1 MKKATMTVLAT
12 LLCLA
17 MAAAGHAAAKD
28 VYPTKPIEI
37 VIPYTPGATSDL
49 LSRLVANLSPKYLGQ
64 PMIVVPKPGA
74 GGSVAAADVIS
85 AKPDGYKLMMTTN
98 FFFAMTTKTQKIPF
112 NAYDLVPIANFIEYR
127 NGLIVK
133 GDSPWKTLKDVLDF
147 AKKNPGTLKW
157 SHTGRG
163 NSQHMYGLLLFRKAG
178 VETTDIPFKGSAEM
192 LTALLGGHTD
202 ASLMVYGAV
211 ADHVKS
217 GQVRY
222 LVTVGERRY
231 TNLPDVPC
239 VTELGFPE
247 VAKLPTYVGL
257 YIHKDTPESIKN
269 TLVDAMKKIYDD
281 PEFKKGLETLGEEP
295 RYGDPQFLKAA
306 ITSSEALALPILKEF
321 GLLVGGK

>member
-1 MKKATMTVLAT
+1 MKRVTMAVLLGVLAVT
-12 LLCLA
+12 A
-17 MAAAGHAAAKD
+17 SGHAAGKD

-49 LSRLVANLSPKYLGQ
+49 LSRLVASLAPKYLGQ
-64 PMIVVPKPGA
+64 PMTVVSKPGA

-85 AKPDGYKLMMTTN
+85 SKPDGCKMMMTTN
-98 FFFAMTTKTQKIPF
+98 FFFAMTTKTQKVPF
-112 NAYDLVPIANFIEYR
+112 NAYDLVPIANFVEYR

-133 GDSPWKTLKDVLDF
+133 GDSPWKTLKDVLDY
-147 AKKNPGTLKW
+147 AKKNPGSLRW

-192 LTALLGGHTD
+192 LTSLLGGHTD
-202 ASLMVYGAV
+202 ASFMVYGAV

-222 LVTVGERRY
+222 LVTVGARRF
-231 TNLPDVPC
+231 TNLPNVPC
-239 VTELGFPE
+239 VVELGFPE

-257 YIHKDTPESIKN
+257 YIHKDTPEPIKK
-269 TLVDAMKKIYDD
+269 TLVDAMRKIYED

-295 RYGDPQFLKAA
+295 MYGDPEFLKAS
-306 ITSSEALALPILKEF
+306 IRSSEIVALPILKEF
-321 GLLVGGK
+321 GLLVGEK